1 MDSMGLITLLSW
13 REQLASDMSPVGRS
27 GLMTI
32 THGADKAG
40 DQK

>member
-1 MDSMGLITLLSW
+1 MDSIGLITVLPR
-13 REQLASDMSPVGRS
+13 REPLASDMSPVGRS
-27 GLMTI
+27 GLMAI